1 MSNKG
6 FVSFIVAI
14 VSSIMIA
21 EGLTVFFIPLLFSV
35 LVLVNDSKDKK
46 I

>member
-6 FVSFIVAI
+6 FVSFIVAV
-14 VSSIMIA
+14 VSSIMLA
-21 EGLTVFFIPLLFSV
+21 EGLTIFFIPLLFSV
-35 LVLVNDSKDKK
+35 LVLTNESKDKK

>member
-14 VSSIMIA
+14 ASSIMIA
-21 EGLTVFFIPLLFSV
+21 EGLTVFLIPLLFSV